1 MAVVTGS
8 SGGIGAGVATHLA
21 RAGAKVAL
29 VARREDKLLELK
41 ANIEDEGG
49 VAIAIKTD
57 VTKRNEVRF
66 TCSCGLGSTLK
77 QDGHASGFGA
87 NYLTFNVG
95 VDVPSSSLEPATSPL
110 QIRSYVCPSNW
121 NRYIVETIL

>member
-49 VAIAIKTD
+49 VAIAIKAD
-57 VTKRNEVRF
+57 VTKRNEVIF
-66 TCSCGLGSTLK
+66 TCSW
-77 QDGHASGFGA
+77 GFRI
-87 NYLTFNVG
+87 
-95 VDVPSSSLEPATSPL
+95 SLRAVRPRHRRGWQLLAT
-110 QIRSYVCPSNW
+110 
-121 NRYIVETIL
+121 